1 MRTKYKV
8 AKVAKEKCNWEKIHN
23 KKLDKLHSERRYIS
37 KPKYTIVKN
46 IINNF
51 SSYTL
56 TSEEEYALSFSLD
69 QHIPTK
75 NHTNNIK
82 TEFESFF
89 YHIQKHTKNIDQE
102 LQDELKTKIR
112 RTCEEEHAKLKVPYK
127 HQKIIDKLSR
137 KTEIIILRQDKG
149 RDVTIL
155 NRKDY
160 VQKCVSILNTN
171 QFRKLDTDPT

>member
-46 IINNF
+46 TINNF

-75 NHTNNIK
+75 NNTNNVK

-112 RTCEEEHAKLKVPYK
+112 RTCENYSKLKVPYK
-127 HQKIIDKLSR
+127 HQKNDR
-137 KTEIIILRQDKG
+137 
-149 RDVTIL
+149 
-155 NRKDY
+155 
-160 VQKCVSILNTN
+160 
-171 QFRKLDTDPT
+171 